1 MVLFLFT
8 SYSIRIQENISQRKG
23 IMTDETTAVLPAQD
37 ESSEEG
43 NGSRK
48 SMQER
53 MDNFHCEEYQKYFPE
68 DPHEA
73 EYLRTLLSSGGR
85 GAVERQKVLVKLSLA
100 SGVENCSCETVCC
113 NWLLPVSAIRISRC
127 TSFLLVTASPSNG
140 CS

>member
-100 SGVENCSCETVCC
+100 SEYCER
-113 NWLLPVSAIRISRC
+113 LSQRLHEMAKPLFKGYSGPRKAK
-127 TSFLLVTASPSNG
+127 
-140 CS
+140 